1 MIVTQYFF
9 REVCLYGKKSSD
21 RYHKSRDLFR
31 GNLEN

>member
-9 REVCLYGKKSSD
+9 IEVCLYGKKGSD

-31 GNLEN
+31 GHLEN